1 LLADSIH
8 ALATAGVSFDS
19 LVLQFSNDMSSAQKG
34 GIIEDVQVGKFDPLF
49 EEQVMRLKKDGEIAP
64 VLLTDLGFHI
74 IKRIS
79 NQPIEES
86 LSNAAPA
93 LKELILQDDR
103 KSIAADAFIK
113 KNIGQHGLTATMAN
127 KEDYIAKRLEQF
139 NPAYATQIKDFKDG
153 NLLFEIM
160 DKKVWGKA
168 SRDLEGLKKFHAG
181 RSAQYTWKLSVFAV
195 TITAQNK
202 QTALAIREAFEKE
215 RSVEQIKKM
224 YSEVSFVDSGRYEA
238 GELLGVG
245 AENAKAGFVTPIYT
259 NNSDESASFII
270 VVNVFKD
277 PSTKTFEEAR
287 GTVINDYQ
295 QYLEDGWM
303 ASLKKKYPVVLNT
316 QTWKNLAAGMH

>member
-1 LLADSIH
+1 
-8 ALATAGVSFDS
+8 
-19 LVLQFSNDMSSAQKG
+19 
-34 GIIEDVQVGKFDPLF
+34 
-49 EEQVMRLKKDGEIAP
+49 
-64 VLLTDLGFHI
+64 
-74 IKRIS
+74 
-79 NQPIEES
+79 
-86 LSNAAPA
+86 
-93 LKELILQDDR
+93 
-103 KSIAADAFIK
+103 
-113 KNIGQHGLTATMAN
+113 
-127 KEDYIAKRLEQF
+127 
-139 NPAYATQIKDFKDG
+139 
-153 NLLFEIM
+153 M

-168 SRDLEGLKKFHAG
+168 STDMDGLKKFHAG
-181 RSAQYTWKLSVFAV
+181 RSAQYTWKQSVFAV
-195 TITAQNK
+195 TVTAQNK
-202 QTALAIREAFEKE
+202 QAAMSIREAFEKE
-215 RSVEQIKKM
+215 RSIEQIKKM